1 MWGVY
6 MWDLAWHVFYTKT
19 FNFTASLSNAAMH
32 GTAQCA
38 VLGCWLVNFGIG
50 ALHPHHWAV
59 AGVAQPHWKRHS
71 PSHHRFYT
79 KMFNLSMLP
88 SSRYI

>member
-1 MWGVY
+1 

-19 FNFTASLSNAAMH
+19 LNFMAALSNAAMH

-38 VLGCWLVNFGIG
+38 AMGCCLVIFGAG
-50 ALHPHHWAV
+50 AVKPHPWAV
-59 AGVAQPHWKRHS
+59 AGASQSPWERRL

-79 KMFNLSMLP
+79 KNAQLKYVRQRFT
-88 SSRYI
+88 